1 MKGRDQN
8 FKFKNCVIYLMH
20 QYQKEPMNKIS
31 LVEKIKLQLNL
42 ENNQK
47 RWLFKEFSSIR
58 RETKSKIE
66 INFEAEN

>member
-1 MKGRDQN
+1 MKKIRQKMKGRDQN

-47 RWLFKEFSSIR
+47 R
-58 RETKSKIE
+58 
-66 INFEAEN
+66 